1 MVESEMADD
10 LQGWTEWC
18 RQVAADYRRGARR
31 TKGQRSDHLS
41 ELAAHY
47 DAQAGGAERAFSGN
61 KPRLASGAW
70 SRQSR
75 TDEDQFEK

>member
-1 MVESEMADD
+1 MAAD

-47 DAQAGGAERAFSGN
+47 DAQAGGDRAFAGR
-61 KPRLASGAW
+61 KPRARARSQ
-70 SRQSR
+70 QSLPG
-75 TDEDQFEK
+75 EE